1 MTSVQPLLDDLAR
14 HARELEPTSADIE
27 AILQRAHGPKRHGLR
42 TGRSLAVTGS
52 LVLLLVAALMAVPV
66 TRTALGNAVD
76 AFFGGLT
83 PDHPVNGQ
91 PLTGSQVPQW
101 MRAETK
107 RALVV
112 AGTGK
117 DRLIAYRDHGAYCF
131 LYGASVGE
139 CADGHEWA
147 RELAQY
153 PVVLRGPTGGVG
165 HPLGA
170 LYGFT
175 RGDVSSVRLTFAT
188 RPPVTANART
198 GGFAIS
204 TDARWQPQE
213 LELRDVRGHPIA
225 TINVAGRFSAYR

>member
-1 MTSVQPLLDDLAR
+1 MTGA
-14 HARELEPTSADIE
+14 
-27 AILQRAHGPKRHGLR
+27 
-42 TGRSLAVTGS
+42 

-66 TRTALGNAVD
+66 TRTALGNALD
-76 AFFGGLT
+76 SFFGGLT

-91 PLTGSQVPQW
+91 PLTGSQLPRW
-101 MRAETK
+101 MREGTE

-117 DRLIAYRDHGAYCF
+117 DRLIAYRDHRAYCF

-165 HPLGA
+165 HPIGA

-175 RGDVSSVRLTFAT
+175 RGDVSSVRLTFA
-188 RPPVTANART
+188 RRLPITANARN

-204 TDARWQPQE
+204 TDSRWQPRE
-213 LELRDVRGHPIA
+213 LELRDVRGHIIV
-225 TINVAGRFSAYR
+225 TINVAGRYRWRPIASFRRRG